1 MTTKLFEMI
10 HPSFGMLKVQK
21 LSNNAAL
28 PKRSTD
34 GAAGYDLCAS
44 QDCTIPAGGKGLVK
58 TGLSI
63 SFPTGLYARI
73 APRSGLALK
82 KFIDVGAG
90 VVGSDYRG
98 EVGVV
103 LFNHGDQDFQVKM
116 GDRIAQLILEKNDTL
131 PVEEVQGLNDTVHGS
146 GGFGSTG
153 VKSGNDIGSSSEQK
167 NEKGENEQTGEKKE
181 SVDKNETLK
190 GRIGNDRTR
199 IEKKKTTEASSRLS
213 RERQII
219 SVKQLK
225 KLVKKK
231 TPAFLAVVWG
241 QENRKVNAAVKS
253 ESIGLTEG
261 KKRDLMKKLGPKKR
275 FLSVEE
281 REEEILSRVDPGVHG
296 KRKELV
302 NEFKDVFLDTLPK
315 GRPPK
320 RDIVHE
326 IRTEEG
332 AKPPS
337 RLPYRLGPAEQDE
350 MEEQVKDLLAQ
361 GFIRPSTSPYGAP
374 ILFIPKKDGRR
385 HMCIDYRALNKQTV

>member
-1 MTTKLFEMI
+1 M
-10 HPSFGMLKVQK
+10 
-21 LSNNAAL
+21 
-28 PKRSTD
+28 
-34 GAAGYDLCAS
+34 
-44 QDCTIPAGGKGLVK
+44 K

-82 KFIDVGAG
+82 RFIDVGVG
-90 VVGSDYRG
+90 VVDGDYRG

-103 LFNHGDQDFQVKM
+103 LFNHGDQDFEVKM
-116 GDRIAQLILEKNDTL
+116 GDRIAQLILEKIDTP
-131 PVEEVQGLNDTVHGS
+131 PVQEVQCLDNTVRGS

-153 VKSGNDIGSSSEQK
+153 VKLGNDTGSSSEKK
-167 NEKGENEQTGEKKE
+167 NEHGKNERTEEKNE
-181 SVDKNETLK
+181 SEVKNETLK
-190 GRIGNDRTR
+190 GRFSGSRTR
-199 IEKKKTTEASSRLS
+199 TVKKTKTEGSSRLS

-231 TPAFLAVVWG
+231 TPVFLAVVWG
-241 QENRKVNAAVKS
+241 QENRQVNAAVKS

-281 REEEILSRVDPGVHG
+281 REEQILSKVSPNVPG
-296 KRKELV
+296 KLKELV
-302 NEFKDVFLDTLPK
+302 DEFKDVFPDTLPK

-337 RLPYRLGPAEQDE
+337 RPPYRLGPAEQDK
-350 MEEQVKDLLAQ
+350 MEEHVKDLLAQ
-361 GFIRPSTSPYGAP
+361 GFIRPSASPYGAP
-374 ILFIPKKDGRR
+374 ILFVPKKDGRW
-385 HMCIDYRALNKQTV
+385 